1 MSHLTDARDILFAD
15 PADMDTVS
23 DVSALSLDDHIEAA
37 EWQLEVAIANL
48 NACVND
54 ADLDRAAFELQ
65 VAISCMNDLC
75 EKRDAR
81 NAEVQR
87 QATEYCAL
95 ELGRLATASDPQ
107 DKALAEGAVSHG

>member
-23 DVSALSLDDHIEAA
+23 DVSALSLDEHIEAA

-48 NACVND
+48 NACVDD
-54 ADLDRAAFELQ
+54 AELDRAAFELQ

-81 NAEVQR
+81 AAAAQR
-87 QATEYCAL
+87 QMIENCAL
-95 ELGRLATASDPQ
+95 ALGHLTTASDEQ
-107 DKALAEGAVSHG
+107 DRAIAEGAVSHG

>member
-15 PADMDTVS
+15 PDDMDTVS
-23 DVSALSLDDHIEAA
+23 DVSELSIDEHIAAA

-48 NACVND
+48 NACVSD

-75 EKRDAR
+75 EKRDAL

-87 QATEYCAL
+87 QTAEDYAL
-95 ELGRLATASDPQ
+95 ELERLATASDTQ
-107 DKALAEGAVSHG
+107 DNAIAEGAFSHG